1 MSIPRVN
8 KSVGVIKDGLT
19 CSSTRVE
26 KWRHTW
32 ADKVTAQSVAEVV
45 EDAITVGLLH
55 ARVNVIARVS
65 QLSNLLG
72 KQFHALRRVA
82 ENYALVDL
90 QLLRQGPE

>member
-1 MSIPRVN
+1 M
-8 KSVGVIKDGLT
+8 
-19 CSSTRVE
+19 
-26 KWRHTW
+26 
-32 ADKVTAQSVAEVV
+32 